1 MTTIR
6 KRIAS
11 LWAAALCLSL
21 LVPTAGAY
29 ARVDVDQP
37 VSLTLN
43 FYDEERSFAFEGME
57 VSIYKVLNMTD
68 AVRFI
73 HDDDGPFAS
82 YNGEI
87 NWQFPEESEIREPG
101 MTEEAFE
108 TAWTNAWK
116 ESWDS
121 LTSTLVNYLSADDS
135 ITPTATGKVAVVN
148 KGADNET
155 GQVVFTTQNTVEVAE
170 GEDSPKLEVGVYLVV
185 PAGITDGRYTYIPES
200 YLVSLPNLDNDSNWD
215 YSVAIQDKFER
226 DYDPPGSGETTINRN
241 VLKVWED
248 GGSED
253 RPVSVTVRLL
263 RDGEVFDE
271 VELSEDNDW
280 RYSWTGLS
288 RDYEWTLVEVDVPSD
303 YTVEIVREGTTFV
316 VTNSTDDTPGTPPP
330 TTTPSTEPPTEEIPD
345 DSTPL
350 DPGPPEA
357 PSDETIIDGDVPL
370 GSLPQTGTLWMPV
383 QILAVV
389 GILLFS
395 IGWLD
400 MRRQKRHEK

>member
-6 KRIAS
+6 KWIAS

-43 FYDEERSFAFEGME
+43 FYDKERSFAFEGME

-73 HDDDGPFAS
+73 PDADGPFAS
-82 YNGEI
+82 YNDEI
-87 NWQFPEESEIREPG
+87 NWQFPKESEIREPG

-135 ITPTATGKVAVVN
+135 ITPTATSEVERVN
-148 KGADNET
+148 VDTEGET
-155 GQVVFTTQNTVEVAE
+155 GRVTFDMDSN
-170 GEDSPKLEVGVYLVV
+170 EDALKPGVYLVI

-200 YLVSLPNLDNDSNWD
+200 YLVSLPNLDNDGNWD

-226 DYDPPGSGETTINRN
+226 DYDPPGSGGTTINRN

-288 RDYEWTLVEVDVPSD
+288 RDYEWTLVEVDVPGD
-303 YTVEIVREGTTFV
+303 YTVEIDRQGNTFV
-316 VTNSTDDTPGTPPP
+316 VTNTAA
-330 TTTPSTEPPTEEIPD
+330 EEIEDPD
-345 DSTPL
+345 TPL
-350 DPGPPEA
+350 DPGPGPDD
-357 PSDETIIDGDVPL
+357 PGDPTDPTDPGTDIPDPDVPL
-370 GSLPQTGTLWMPV
+370 DPGLPQTGTLWLPV
-383 QILAVV
+383 QILTIA

-395 IGWLD
+395 LGWMD
-400 MRRQKRHEK
+400 MKRQKRERHEA

>member
-6 KRIAS
+6 KWIAS

-29 ARVDVDQP
+29 ARVDANQS
-37 VSLTLN
+37 VSLTFN
-43 FYDEERSFAFEGME
+43 FYDKERSFAFEGME
-57 VSIYKVLNMTD
+57 VSIYKVLDMSD

-73 HDDDGPFAS
+73 PDDDGPFAS
-82 YNGEI
+82 YNDEI
-87 NWQFPEESEIREPG
+87 NWQFPKESEIREPG

-121 LTSTLVNYLSADDS
+121 LTSTLVNYLSAYDS
-135 ITPTATGKVAVVN
+135 ITTTATGKVAVVN

-155 GQVVFTTQNTVEVAE
+155 GQVVFDK
-170 GEDSPKLEVGVYLVV
+170 DSAGNELKPGVYLVI

-200 YLVSLPNLDNDSNWD
+200 YLVSLPNLDNDGNWD

-226 DYDPPGSGETTINRN
+226 DYDPPGSGGTTINRN

-288 RDYEWTLVEVDVPSD
+288 RDYEWTLVEVDVPGD
-303 YTVEIVREGTTFV
+303 YTVEIDRQGNTFV
-316 VTNSTDDTPGTPPP
+316 VTNTAA
-330 TTTPSTEPPTEEIPD
+330 EEIEDPD
-345 DSTPL
+345 TPL
-350 DPGPPEA
+350 DPGPGPDD
-357 PSDETIIDGDVPL
+357 PGDPTDPTDPGTDIPDPDVPL
-370 GSLPQTGTLWMPV
+370 DPGLPQTGTLWLPV
-383 QILAVV
+383 QILTIA

-395 IGWLD
+395 LGWMD
-400 MRRQKRHEK
+400 MKRQKRERHEA

>member
-6 KRIAS
+6 KWIAS

-29 ARVDVDQP
+29 ARVDANQS

-43 FYDEERSFAFEGME
+43 FYDKERSFAFEGME

-73 HDDDGPFAS
+73 PDAGGPFDS

-155 GQVVFTTQNTVEVAE
+155 GQVVFDK
-170 GEDSPKLEVGVYLVV
+170 DSAGKELKPGVYLVI

-200 YLVSLPNLDNDSNWD
+200 YLVSLPNLDNDGNWD

-226 DYDPPGSGETTINRN
+226 DYDPPGSGGTTINRN

-288 RDYEWTLVEVDVPSD
+288 RDYEWTLVEVDVPGD
-303 YTVEIVREGTTFV
+303 YTVEIDRQGNTFV
-316 VTNSTDDTPGTPPP
+316 VTNTAA
-330 TTTPSTEPPTEEIPD
+330 EEIEDPD
-345 DSTPL
+345 TPL
-350 DPGPPEA
+350 DPGPGPDD
-357 PSDETIIDGDVPL
+357 PGDPTDPTDPGTDIPDPDVPL
-370 GSLPQTGTLWMPV
+370 DPGLPQTGTLWLPV
-383 QILAVV
+383 QILTIA

-395 IGWLD
+395 LGWMD
-400 MRRQKRHEK
+400 MKRQKRERHEA

>member
-11 LWAAALCLSL
+11 LLAAALCLSL

-43 FYDEERSFAFEGME
+43 FYDKERSFAFEGME
-57 VSIYKVLNMTD
+57 VSIYKVLDMSD
-68 AVRFI
+68 AVVFTPTA
-73 HDDDGPFAS
+73 DGPFDS

-135 ITPTATGKVAVVN
+135 ITPTATGEVAVVN

-155 GQVVFTTQNTVEVAE
+155 GQVVFDK
-170 GEDSPKLEVGVYLVV
+170 DSAGKELKPGVYLVI

-226 DYDPPGSGETTINRN
+226 DYDPPGSGGTTINRN

-263 RDGEVFDE
+263 RDGKVFDE

-280 RYSWTGLS
+280 RYSG
-288 RDYEWTLVEVDVPSD
+288 RD
-303 YTVEIVREGTTFV
+303 
-316 VTNSTDDTPGTPPP
+316 
-330 TTTPSTEPPTEEIPD
+330 
-345 DSTPL
+345 
-350 DPGPPEA
+350 
-357 PSDETIIDGDVPL
+357 
-370 GSLPQTGTLWMPV
+370 
-383 QILAVV
+383 
-389 GILLFS
+389 
-395 IGWLD
+395 
-400 MRRQKRHEK
+400 

>member
-11 LWAAALCLSL
+11 LLAAALCLSL

-43 FYDEERSFAFEGME
+43 FYDDERDFAFEGME
-57 VSIYKVLNMTD
+57 VSIYKVLDMTD

-73 HDDDGPFAS
+73 PDVDGPFAS
-82 YNGEI
+82 YNDKI

-155 GQVVFTTQNTVEVAE
+155 GQVVFDK
-170 GEDSPKLEVGVYLVV
+170 DSAGKELKPGVYLVI

-226 DYDPPGSGETTINRN
+226 DYDPPGSGGTTINRN

-288 RDYEWTLVEVDVPSD
+288 RDYEWTLVEVDVPGD
-303 YTVEIVREGTTFV
+303 YTVEIDRQGNTFV
-316 VTNSTDDTPGTPPP
+316 VTNTAA
-330 TTTPSTEPPTEEIPD
+330 EEIEDPD
-345 DSTPL
+345 TPL
-350 DPGPPEA
+350 DPGPGPDD
-357 PSDETIIDGDVPL
+357 PGDPTDPTDPGTDIPDPDVPL
-370 GSLPQTGTLWMPV
+370 DPGLPQTGTLWLPV
-383 QILAVV
+383 QILTIA

-395 IGWLD
+395 LGWVD
-400 MRRQKRHEK
+400 MKRQKRNGDEA

>member
-11 LWAAALCLSL
+11 LLAAALCLSL

-43 FYDEERSFAFEGME
+43 FYDKERSFAFEGME
-57 VSIYKVLNMTD
+57 VSIYKVLDMTD

-73 HDDDGPFAS
+73 PDVDGPFAS
-82 YNGEI
+82 YNDKI

-135 ITPTATGKVAVVN
+135 ITPTATREVAVVN

-155 GQVVFTTQNTVEVAE
+155 GQVVFDK
-170 GEDSPKLEVGVYLVV
+170 DSAGKELKPGVYLVI

-226 DYDPPGSGETTINRN
+226 DYDPPGSGGTTINRN

-316 VTNSTDDTPGTPPP
+316 VTNSTDDTPGTTPPTTPP

>member
-11 LWAAALCLSL
+11 LLAAALCLSL
-21 LVPTAGAY
+21 LAVPAGAY
-29 ARVDVDQP
+29 VRVDTNRT

-43 FYDEERSFAFEGME
+43 FYDKERSFAFEGME

-73 HDDDGPFAS
+73 PDADGPFAS
-82 YNGEI
+82 YNDEI
-87 NWQFPEESEIREPG
+87 NWQFPKESEIREPG

-121 LTSTLVNYLSADDS
+121 LTSTLVNYLSADET
-135 ITPTATGKVAVVN
+135 IAPTASGKVDVVN
-148 KGADNET
+148 ADTDAET
-155 GQVVFTTQNTVEVAE
+155 GQVKF
-170 GEDSPKLEVGVYLVV
+170 EDLTVGVYLVV

-215 YSVAIQDKFER
+215 YSVAIHDKFER
-226 DYDPPGSGETTINRN
+226 DYDPPGSGGTTINRN

-288 RDYEWTLVEVDVPSD
+288 RDYEWTLVEVDVPGD
-303 YTVEIVREGTTFV
+303 YTVEIDRQGNTFV
-316 VTNSTDDTPGTPPP
+316 VTNTAA
-330 TTTPSTEPPTEEIPD
+330 EEIEDPD
-345 DSTPL
+345 TPL
-350 DPGPPEA
+350 DPGPGPDD
-357 PSDETIIDGDVPL
+357 PGDPTDPTDPGTDIPDPDVPL
-370 GSLPQTGTLWMPV
+370 DPGLPQTGTLWLPV
-383 QILAVV
+383 QILTIA

-395 IGWLD
+395 LGWMD
-400 MRRQKRHEK
+400 MKRQKRERHEA

>member
-6 KRIAS
+6 KWIAS

-29 ARVDVDQP
+29 ARVDANQS

-43 FYDEERSFAFEGME
+43 FYDKERSFAFEGME

-73 HDDDGPFAS
+73 PDADGPFAS
-82 YNGEI
+82 YNDEI
-87 NWQFPEESEIREPG
+87 NWQFPKESEIREPG

-135 ITPTATGKVAVVN
+135 ITPTATGEVAVVN

-155 GQVVFTTQNTVEVAE
+155 GQVVFDK
-170 GEDSPKLEVGVYLVV
+170 DSAGNELKPGVYLVI

-200 YLVSLPNLDNDSNWD
+200 YLVSLPNLDNDGNWD

-226 DYDPPGSGETTINRN
+226 DYDPPGSGGTTINRN

-288 RDYEWTLVEVDVPSD
+288 RDYEWTLVEVDVPGD
-303 YTVEIVREGTTFV
+303 YTVEIDRQGNTFV
-316 VTNSTDDTPGTPPP
+316 VTNTAA
-330 TTTPSTEPPTEEIPD
+330 EEIEDPD
-345 DSTPL
+345 TPL
-350 DPGPPEA
+350 DPGPGP
-357 PSDETIIDGDVPL
+357 DEPGDPTDPTDPGTDIPDPDVPL
-370 GSLPQTGTLWMPV
+370 DPGLPQTGTLWLPV
-383 QILAVV
+383 QILTIA

-395 IGWLD
+395 LGWMD
-400 MRRQKRHEK
+400 MKRQKRERHEA

>member
-29 ARVDVDQP
+29 ARVDANQS

-43 FYDEERSFAFEGME
+43 FYDKERSFAFEGME

-73 HDDDGPFAS
+73 PDADGPFAS
-82 YNGEI
+82 YNDEI

-135 ITPTATGKVAVVN
+135 ITPTATREVAVVN

-155 GQVVFTTQNTVEVAE
+155 GQVVFDK
-170 GEDSPKLEVGVYLVV
+170 DSAGKELKPGVYLVI

-226 DYDPPGSGETTINRN
+226 DYDPPGSGGTTINRN

-288 RDYEWTLVEVDVPSD
+288 RDYEWTLVEVDVPGD
-303 YTVEIVREGTTFV
+303 YTVEIDRQGNTFV
-316 VTNSTDDTPGTPPP
+316 VTNTAA
-330 TTTPSTEPPTEEIPD
+330 EEIEDPD
-345 DSTPL
+345 TPL
-350 DPGPPEA
+350 DPGPGP
-357 PSDETIIDGDVPL
+357 DEPGDPTDPTDPGTDIPDPDVPL
-370 GSLPQTGTLWMPV
+370 DPGLPQTGTLWLPV
-383 QILAVV
+383 QILTIA

-395 IGWLD
+395 LGWMD
-400 MRRQKRHEK
+400 MKRQKRERHEA

>member
-6 KRIAS
+6 KWIAS

-29 ARVDVDQP
+29 ARVDANQS

-43 FYDEERSFAFEGME
+43 FYDKERSFAFEGME

-73 HDDDGPFAS
+73 PDADGPFAS
-82 YNGEI
+82 YNDEI
-87 NWQFPEESEIREPG
+87 NWQFPKESEIREPG

-121 LTSTLVNYLSADDS
+121 LTSTLVNYLSAYDS

-155 GQVVFTTQNTVEVAE
+155 GQVVFDK
-170 GEDSPKLEVGVYLVV
+170 DSAGNELKPGVYLVI

-200 YLVSLPNLDNDSNWD
+200 YLVSLPNLDNDGNWD

-226 DYDPPGSGETTINRN
+226 DYDPPGSGGTTINRN

-263 RDGEVFDE
+263 RDGEVYDE

-288 RDYEWTLVEVDVPSD
+288 RDYEWTLVEVDVPGD
-303 YTVEIVREGTTFV
+303 YTVEIDRQGNTFV
-316 VTNSTDDTPGTPPP
+316 VTNTAA
-330 TTTPSTEPPTEEIPD
+330 EEIEDPD
-345 DSTPL
+345 TPL
-350 DPGPPEA
+350 DPGPGPDD
-357 PSDETIIDGDVPL
+357 PGDPTDPTDPGTDIPDPDVPL
-370 GSLPQTGTLWMPV
+370 DPGLPQTGALWLPV
-383 QILAVV
+383 QILTIA

-395 IGWLD
+395 LGWMD
-400 MRRQKRHEK
+400 MKRQKRERHEA

>member
-6 KRIAS
+6 KWIAS

-29 ARVDVDQP
+29 ARVDADQP

-43 FYDEERSFAFEGME
+43 FYDKERSFAFEGME
-57 VSIYKVLNMTD
+57 VSIYKVLDMSD
-68 AVRFI
+68 AVVFTPTA
-73 HDDDGPFAS
+73 DGPFDS

-121 LTSTLVNYLSADDS
+121 LTSTLVNYLSAYDS

-155 GQVVFTTQNTVEVAE
+155 GQVVFDK
-170 GEDSPKLEVGVYLVV
+170 DSAGNELKPGVYLVI

-200 YLVSLPNLDNDSNWD
+200 YLVSLPNLDNDGNWD

-263 RDGEVFDE
+263 RDGEVYDE
-271 VELSEDNDW
+271 VELNDGNDW
-280 RYSWTGLS
+280 RHSWTRLS
-288 RDYEWTLVEVDVPSD
+288 RNYDWTLVEVDVPSD
-303 YTVEIVREGTTFV
+303 YSVSIEEDGNTFV
-316 VTNSTDDTPGTPPP
+316 VTNTAEAPVPTPTPTPTPEPTDPGAD
-330 TTTPSTEPPTEEIPD
+330 IPD
-345 DSTPL
+345 DNPPL
-350 DPGPPEA
+350 ADDPGLPGEGTDIPE
-357 PSDETIIDGDVPL
+357 EDVPM
-370 GSLPQTGTLWMPV
+370 GDLPQTGTQAQTSAARVALSVMALTAS
-383 QILAVV
+383 LAAA
-389 GILLFS
+389 GLALLLFRKS
-395 IGWLD
+395 
-400 MRRQKRHEK
+400 RKNA